1 MSVSERSA
9 RTPSVLMGG
18 VNSMVLSCKA
28 MLRLPALLTITSK
41 IVTMVVFWGTALH
54 VQFKHIIIIILIR

>member
-1 MSVSERSA
+1 
-9 RTPSVLMGG
+9 MGG

-54 VQFKHIIIIILIR
+54 VQF